1 MQEIE
6 AKLIILFRY
15 LNVELI
21 NVTNQC
27 NKALANVRQAFIY
40 QCQKEINAYIYIYI
54 RQVLDVNKTVD
65 SQVFSIFV
73 VLTFRSLH
81 VFYFKGADF
90 GVQ

>member
-1 MQEIE
+1 MH
-6 AKLIILFRY
+6 
-15 LNVELI
+15 
-21 NVTNQC
+21 
-27 NKALANVRQAFIY
+27 
-40 QCQKEINAYIYIYI
+40 IYIYI